1 MTYREIGRKIQKA
14 REEAGLSQ
22 EELAARLGC
31 TQAALSN
38 YELGKR
44 RLYLSQLERISEVLG
59 KPITYFLET
68 RENERDKPAHLLE
81 DPLLLAILRGAAELS
96 EEGRRCVLAFIEF
109 KRGYGR

>member
-44 RLYLSQLERISEVLG
+44 RLYLSQLERISQVLG
-59 KPITYFLET
+59 KPITYFLEAGEPDT
-68 RENERDKPAHLLE
+68 QAPAHLLQ

-96 EEGRRCVLAFIEF
+96 PEERRCVLAFIEF
-109 KRGYGR
+109 KRRFGR